1 MPEFELVS
9 QAEAQ
14 LSSGSGR
21 RAETLREYVGYI
33 QQISEGQ
40 AGKLQAAEGESGLH
54 VFRVEI
60 IAPDGKLLPHYGSI
74 LPAENGKASGSIP
87 MALNDPKG
95 RWQVRARDVATN
107 QQAIVEFRV
116 EE

>member
-40 AGKLQAAEGESGLH
+40 AGKLQAAEGESLPTVRRRLGDAARL
-54 VFRVEI
+54 
-60 IAPDGKLLPHYGSI
+60 AGKDLVIKRTGDTIYFWP
-74 LPAENGKASGSIP
+74 ASG
-87 MALNDPKG
+87 PKRG
-95 RWQVRARDVATN
+95 RGRRGGSVSRS
-107 QQAIVEFRV
+107 
-116 EE
+116 